1 MILDFVKRLFQLKL
15 DHPSAV
21 VDAYFIG
28 HSKQGV
34 LPQNITTVSTRAE
47 KSDF

>member
-28 HSKQGV
+28 RYKQGV
-34 LPQNITTVSTRAE
+34 LPQNITTVSTIQPTQM
-47 KSDF
+47 